1 MYCKKCEKQ
10 LDENVLICPICGTKL
25 KFKRNLKII
34 TILIL
39 SICLLTLGIYI
50 LVTNINSKKERE
62 ILNTQY
68 VEITKI
74 PYQNYITLSSF
85 TFSLPTDLH
94 YSNTEDYIYAA
105 SKDLTTSFK
114 MNVVKADYSV
124 LKEKYKT
131 FVETIL
137 KNGTDVISYNFSTF
151 GENEYFL
158 IATKQNNQDYLY
170 AITRLNEKYIVQT
183 LIETKDDNGY
193 EYAIN
198 NINNI
203 IKKYEKLNTY
213 LNNESGT
220 FNDFLINDSSNNIN
234 LGDLFKV
241 QVKG

>member
-10 LDENVLICPICGTKL
+10 LDIGVSICPICGTNLKL
-25 KFKRNLKII
+25 KRNLKITI
-34 TILIL
+34 ILIV

-62 ILNTQY
+62 ILNSQY

-74 PYQNYITLSSF
+74 PSQNYITLNAF

-114 MNVVKADYSV
+114 MNVVRTDYNV
-124 LKEKYKT
+124 IKEKYKT

-137 KNGTDVISYNFSTF
+137 KNGIGVISYNFSTF
-151 GENEYFL
+151 DGNEYFL

-170 AITRLNEKYIVQT
+170 AITRLDEKHIVQT
-183 LIETKDDNGY
+183 LIETKEDSGY

-220 FNDFLINDSSNNIN
+220 FNDFLIDDSSNTMNI
-234 LGDLFKV
+234 GDLFKV
-241 QVKG
+241 QVER